1 MQTRL
6 VRTDNS
12 MLKTIRALA
21 AWTFLLATS
30 ADRIAAQQLEP
41 RPVPTHDV
49 ESFTFKSPSMG
60 VVFAVNVGL
69 PAGYKPG
76 DGKYP
81 ALITTDGD
89 WAFPAVNEAVRSL
102 AGAIDPL
109 FVVSIGTRFDD
120 GETVWT
126 RRRIYEFSPPDWD
139 LKDPFG
145 QELAKFCQ
153 NLRSEP
159 GRCVGGAARFLNVIV
174 SELIPLVTAK
184 YQIDP
189 NQLGLFGISAGGFF
203 TSWAIFQPNAPFRKY
218 LISSPAMAYGDGD
231 IFRQEERYAKD
242 HKDLPVGIYM
252 GAGVLE
258 TGDGFLEGI
267 GRIVSGMSHL
277 SGVLGG
283 RHYPGLKLVTE
294 YHPGMG
300 HTDVMSTSVVRGL
313 RTLYGK

>member
-1 MQTRL
+1 
-6 VRTDNS
+6 
-12 MLKTIRALA
+12 MLTTTRALA
-21 AWTFLLATS
+21 ASIILLATS

-41 RPVPTHDV
+41 RPVPTHDI
-49 ESFTFKSPSMG
+49 ESFTFKSSSMG

-76 DGKYP
+76 DGKKYA
-81 ALITTDGD
+81 ALVTTDGD
-89 WAFPAVNEAVRSL
+89 WAFGGVNEAVRSL

-109 FVVSIGTRFDD
+109 FVVSIGTAAAD
-120 GETVWT
+120 GEELWT

-139 LKDPFG
+139 RKDPFG
-145 QELAKFCQ
+145 VGVTKYCQ
-153 NLRSEP
+153 DFHSEP
-159 GRCVGGAARFLNVIV
+159 GRCTGGAPKFLNAIV
-174 SELIPLVTAK
+174 SELVPLVAAK
-184 YQIDP
+184 YPIDT

-203 TSWAIFQPNAPFRKY
+203 ASWAIFQPNSPFRKY

-267 GRIVSGMSHL
+267 GKIVSGMSHL
-277 SGVLGG
+277 SGMLGG
-283 RHYPGLKLVTE
+283 RHYPGLRLVTE
-294 YHPGMG
+294 YHPGMS
-300 HTDVMSTSVVRGL
+300 HTDVMGTSVVRGL